1 MIRNFDGMRNLEVT
15 VKSDSMI
22 DWLNKW
28 GLNKSFKEY
37 ASFVIIPNSL
47 MIVNSVG
54 VVISERIAADV

>member
-1 MIRNFDGMRNLEVT
+1 MRNLEVT

-28 GLNKSFKEY
+28 GLIKSFKKY